1 MKAQKAVNV
10 RDIKTE
16 LTHNLQSD
24 LKEKFIVYGVVIEQV
39 NIMNVILPKEMRV
52 SLMATTNYD
61 VYLQMQVKK

>member
-1 MKAQKAVNV
+1 VKAQKAVNV

>member
-1 MKAQKAVNV
+1 MKTQKAINV

-16 LTHNLQSD
+16 LTHNLQLD
-24 LKEKFIVYGVVIEQV
+24 LEKKFIEYGVVIEQV